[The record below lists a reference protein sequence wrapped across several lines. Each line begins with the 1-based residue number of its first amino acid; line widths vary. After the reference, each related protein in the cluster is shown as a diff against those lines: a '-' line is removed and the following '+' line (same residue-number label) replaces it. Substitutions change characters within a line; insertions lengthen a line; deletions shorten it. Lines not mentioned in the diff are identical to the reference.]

1 MGWTNYEWAVAFHD
15 YYEADSK
22 FEVRRVAMRFKYLMG
37 PGLVSGLVIGLSVIL
52 VQPGW
57 ADKEKV
63 ALPLDDLR
71 TFTDV
76 YARIKRDYVTEVDD
90 SDLLKNAIRGMLS
103 GLDSHSSFL
112 DSEQFR
118 ELQIGTTGEFGG
130 LGIEVGMEDG
140 FVKVIAPIDDT
151 PAQRAGVQAGDLIIK
166 LDETRVKGLTLEE
179 AVNLMRGKKGSEI
192 TLTIMREGA
201 DSPIKLTIT
210 RGLIRVRSVRSR
222 ILEPD
227 FGYVRIS
234 NFQAKTTRGLRDAI
248 ESLERKNEDPL
259 QGLVL
264 DLRNN
269 PGGLLT
275 GAVGVSDVF
284 LEDGALIVYI
294 KGRVEDTK
302 MEYSAST
309 VDSLEGAPLVVLIN
323 RGSASASE
331 IVAGAMQDHN
341 RGTVLGTTS
350 FGKGSVQTIL
360 PLRDNTALKLTTAR
374 YYTPS
379 GRSIQNEGIVPNILL
394 KEADDP
400 ESTDAD
406 APSGEAALENR
417 LENEDTDQAEPRKPA
432 SVVIVPK
439 PREGD
444 TTDHALDEALKLL
457 KGMAYTR
464 RAAS

>member
-1 MGWTNYEWAVAFHD
+1 
-15 YYEADSK
+15 
-22 FEVRRVAMRFKYLMG
+22 MRLKHLTVSVQLTGMIL
-37 PGLVSGLVIGLSVIL
+37 GLCLILS
-52 VQPGW
+52 PPTW
-57 ADKEKV
+57 ADTEKV

-76 YARIKRDYVTEVDD
+76 YARIKRDYVSEVED

-112 DSEQFR
+112 DKEQFR
-118 ELQIGTTGEFGG
+118 ELQIGTSGEFGG

-166 LDETRVKGLTLEE
+166 LDDTQIKGLTLEE
-179 AVNLMRGKKGSEI
+179 AVNLMRGEEGSEI
-192 TLTIMREGA
+192 TLTIIREGSDA
-201 DSPIKLTIT
+201 PLKLTIT

-222 ILEPD
+222 ILEPG

-234 NFQAKTTRGLRDAI
+234 NFQSKTTRGLLEAI
-248 ESLERKNEDPL
+248 ESLKQENNEPL

-284 LEDGALIVYI
+284 LDDGALIVYI
-294 KGRVEDTK
+294 KGRIENSE
-302 MEYSAST
+302 MRYSAST
-309 VDSLEGAPLVVLIN
+309 NDSLKGAPLVVLIN
-323 RGSASASE
+323 QGSASASE
-331 IVAGAMQDHN
+331 IVAGAIQDHE
-341 RGTVLGTTS
+341 RGTVLGATS

-360 PLRDNTALKLTTAR
+360 PLRGNTALKLTTAR
-374 YYTPS
+374 YYTPL
-379 GRSIQNEGIVPNILL
+379 GRSIQNEGIVPDILL
-394 KEADDP
+394 KEAGDPEETDDP
-400 ESTDAD
+400 AAT
-406 APSGEAALENR
+406 GEAALQNR
-417 LENEDTDQAEPRKPA
+417 LDNPESGSEEPRTPA
-432 SVVIVPK
+432 SVIILPK

-457 KGMAYTR
+457 KGMVYTR
-464 RAAS
+464 RAAG

>member
-1 MGWTNYEWAVAFHD
+1 MKLKHPTG
-15 YYEADSK
+15 
-22 FEVRRVAMRFKYLMG
+22 YLQVTGMVL
-37 PGLVSGLVIGLSVIL
+37 GLCLASS
-52 VQPGW
+52 PPTW
-57 ADKEKV
+57 ADTEKV

-71 TFTDV
+71 TFADV
-76 YARIKRDYVTEVDD
+76 YARIKRDYVSEVED

-112 DSEQFR
+112 DEEQFR
-118 ELQIGTTGEFGG
+118 ELQIGTSGEFGG
-130 LGIEVGMEDG
+130 LGIEVGMENG

-166 LDETRVKGLTLEE
+166 LDDTQVKGLTLEE
-179 AVNLMRGKKGSEI
+179 AVNLMRGEEGSEI
-192 TLTIMREGA
+192 TLMIIREEA
-201 DSPIKLTIT
+201 EAPLKLTIT
-210 RGLIRVRSVRSR
+210 RGLIRVHSVRSR
-222 ILEPD
+222 ILEPG

-234 NFQAKTTRGLRDAI
+234 NFQSKTTRGLLEAI
-248 ESLERKNEDPL
+248 ESLKQENEESL

-275 GAVGVSDVF
+275 GAVGVSDAF

-294 KGRVEDTK
+294 KGRIEDSE
-302 MEYSAST
+302 MRYSAST
-309 VDSLEGAPLVVLIN
+309 NDLLKGAPLVVLIN

-331 IVAGAMQDHN
+331 IVAGAIQDHE

-360 PLRDNTALKLTTAR
+360 LLRDNTALKLTTAR

-379 GRSIQNEGIVPNILL
+379 GRSIQNEGIVPDILL
-394 KEADDP
+394 KEAGDLEDTDDP
-400 ESTDAD
+400 SVA
-406 APSGEAALENR
+406 GEAALQNR
-417 LENEDTDQAEPRKPA
+417 LDNLDSDSEEPGAPA
-432 SVVIVPK
+432 SVIILPK

-457 KGMAYTR
+457 KGMVYTR
-464 RAAS
+464 RAAG